1 MQKLKINTIGL
12 KPEDATAV
20 VLCNCGSIIVFNALE
35 VREINKKIIECD
47 VCKTQIL
54 LVDEGF
60 DEGCI

>member
-1 MQKLKINTIGL
+1 MQKIRIMTLGL

-35 VREINKKIIECD
+35 VREINKKIVECE

-54 LVDEGF
+54 LVDEAF
-60 DEGCI
+60 NEGCI